1 MKYNNGKSKKHL
13 KHGKLLKKKAFKKFS
28 NLYDKIDLQNF
39 DLDLQAEDN
48 VVNKKKKIIELFNTL

>member
-28 NLYDKIDLQNF
+28 NLYDKIDL
-39 DLDLQAEDN
+39 
-48 VVNKKKKIIELFNTL
+48 